1 MRQKKIFFKVII
13 WRIISITSMLLTLW
27 ALTGD
32 LVASTNVTV
41 IVQMIQ
47 TVIHTIF
54 ESIWE
59 RKKLKNG

>member
-1 MRQKKIFFKVII
+1 
-13 WRIISITSMLLTLW
+13 MLLTLW